1 MNAVCQVPAWILTLM
16 TLVGP
21 VSLASASQ
29 APLREKPPHELAI
42 DFAPIPTGDFPT
54 VRFLDPEL
62 AACIVLAGG
71 TLPKNQSAVQLPPP
85 TAFASALK
93 RLLSA
98 VTSELPESLRV
109 FYGFHAQPTATATSF
124 AHTVLL
130 LLPEGAPTTAVDAAR
145 TAATAWLLARKT
157 PAAPPPGVSELLLRV
172 AESLAWLGSLAL
184 ASTPP
189 ELLPLGEWVDPKAV
203 APALEGFLRQS
214 LDAREPYRI
223 RRARLREITLPGR
236 ASPELAQAAAFL
248 VETFGQPDK
257 ARREPMALLHAWL
270 ENRGKAFPPPPRLLR
285 SALAEPTR
293 FGLAKKPDDEDN
305 TVLASDEALRAA
317 WALPPTQELPPGVAA
332 EAVRIWQARRRS
344 QGLSTPAPAGV
355 VRGEGYLLA
364 KPEPPG
370 FAVIWETGEREE
382 LLLFWPRWVLAP
394 QLEASGEDLLFVDSQ
409 GIWRVSLSGEGVEL
423 VQAGDFRAVVVSPS
437 GKTLAALAWPS
448 RELRLLPAGRTFPGA
463 FGFCWLYEELLVAG
477 DGQELR
483 LMNLEQQESRGI
495 PLACSGALACTRGK
509 LVAAVGHPC
518 PPALVRAELPTG
530 EPVTLMKLPQ
540 PAADLVPM
548 GESLVFLTADGVFV
562 LFKDGNVK
570 RVNRALAL
578 GGS

>member
-1 MNAVCQVPAWILTLM
+1 M
-16 TLVGP
+16 
-21 VSLASASQ
+21 
-29 APLREKPPHELAI
+29 
-42 DFAPIPTGDFPT
+42 
-54 VRFLDPEL
+54 
-62 AACIVLAGG
+62 VLAGG
-71 TLPKNQSAVQLPPP
+71 TLPKSESAVQPPQG
-85 TAFASALK
+85 TAFTSALQ

-98 VTSELPESLRV
+98 VSSELPESLRV
-109 FYGFHAQPTATATSF
+109 FYGFSPQPTATATAF

-130 LLPEGAPTTAVDAAR
+130 LLPESAPTTAVDAAR
-145 TAATAWLLARKT
+145 TAATAWLLAQKT
-157 PAAPPPGVSELLLRV
+157 PAAPQPGVGELVLRV

-189 ELLPLGEWVDPKAV
+189 ELLPIGEWVEPKAV
-203 APALEGFLRQS
+203 APALEAFLRQS
-214 LDAREPYRI
+214 LDSREPYRI

-248 VETFGQPDK
+248 VETFGQPDQ
-257 ARREPMALLHAWL
+257 ARREPMALLHAWA
-270 ENRGKAFPPPPRLLR
+270 ENRGKRFPPPPRLLR
-285 SALAEPTR
+285 AALAEPAR
-293 FGLAKKPDDEDN
+293 FGLAKKPEDEDS

-317 WALPPTQELPPGVAA
+317 WALPPSQELPPGAPT

-344 QGLSTPAPAGV
+344 QGLPTPAPAGL
-355 VRGEGYLLA
+355 VRGQGFLLA
-364 KPEPPG
+364 KPELPG
-370 FAVIWETGEREE
+370 FAVVWETGEREE

-394 QLEASGEDLLFVDSQ
+394 QLDPSGEDLLFVDSQ
-409 GIWRVSLSGEGVEL
+409 GIRRVSLTGEGVEQ
-423 VQAGDFRAVVVSPS
+423 VQAGDFRALAVSPS

-448 RELRLLPAGRTFPGA
+448 RELRLLPAGRALPGV

-477 DGQELR
+477 DGHEVR
-483 LMNLEQQESRGI
+483 MVSPEQQESRAI
-495 PLACSGALACTRGK
+495 PLACSGALACAGGK

-540 PAADLVPM
+540 PAADVVPM

-562 LFKDGNVK
+562 LSKDGNVK
-570 RVNRALAL
+570 RVDRGLAL